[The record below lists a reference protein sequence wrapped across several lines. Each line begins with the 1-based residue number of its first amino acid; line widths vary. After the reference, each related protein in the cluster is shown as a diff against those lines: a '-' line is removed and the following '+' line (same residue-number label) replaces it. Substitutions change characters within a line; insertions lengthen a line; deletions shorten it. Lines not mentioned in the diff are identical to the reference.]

1 MVTVSGASAWTRSTG
16 VTALLLAAAI
26 MLASGTASSASEA
39 PARSVPPTSSNGA
52 VRFIA
57 LEGVPWLVLE
67 LDGAI
72 VQLPAG
78 ERQPYLLFLQ
88 QERKVTGFSG
98 CNEFTGGYELK
109 GDALSFGPLAATR
122 RFCAGAAGDIEQ
134 AFLGALGKVSGWR
147 VEQQMLLLIDGD
159 RILARLRQE
168 RMTTPQ

>member
-1 MVTVSGASAWTRSTG
+1 VVAVSGASAWTRSTG
-16 VTALLLAAAI
+16 VAAVLLTAAI
-26 MLASGTASSASEA
+26 MLVAGSASAASEA
-39 PARSVPPTSSNGA
+39 PARYVPPTSGTGA

-57 LEGVPWLVLE
+57 LEGVPWLLLE

-72 VQLPAG
+72 VQLPSG
-78 ERQPYLLFLQ
+78 ERQPYVLFLQ

-147 VEQQMLLLIDGD
+147 LDRQMLLLLCGD
-159 RILARLRQE
+159 RVLARLQQGLRSAQ
-168 RMTTPQ
+168 

>member
-1 MVTVSGASAWTRSTG
+1 MITVRGASARTRSTG
-16 VTALLLAAAI
+16 VAPLLLTAAI
-26 MLASGTASSASEA
+26 MLVAGSASSASEA
-39 PARSVPPTSSNGA
+39 PARGFPPTSGTGVA
-52 VRFIA
+52 RFAA
-57 LEGVPWLVLE
+57 LEGGPWLLLE

-147 VEQQMLLLIDGD
+147 LDRQMLLLLGGD
-159 RILARLRQE
+159 RVLARLQQE
-168 RMTTPQ
+168 RMTKPQ

>member
-1 MVTVSGASAWTRSTG
+1 MITVRGASARTRSTG
-16 VTALLLAAAI
+16 VAALLLAAAI
-26 MLASGTASSASEA
+26 MLVSGSASSASEA
-39 PARSVPPTSSNGA
+39 PARGVPPTSGTGA

-57 LEGVPWLVLE
+57 LEGVPWLLLE

-134 AFLGALGKVSGWR
+134 AFLGAIGKVSGWR
-147 VEQQMLLLIDGD
+147 VDRQMLLLLGGD
-159 RILARLRQE
+159 RVLVRLQQE
-168 RMTTPQ
+168 LMRTPQ